1 MARMLEE
8 ISRKYKY
15 AFRKISNG
23 EFLHLLL
30 EYFEYYSLKINESR
44 EFQDLGVSIG
54 VEFKDKFLDTLQ
66 KIFPS
71 GSTVNNYDLL
81 DKKKRTFNIITLSVI
96 YIILEVDYDL
106 FDKYLQRKTFCS
118 VVNVNRNKLCEYR
131 SYLIKNYIDL
141 DEVEYYGKVFEY
153 YDKFISVLDEEYD
166 LSLTKKYKTIEL
178 KGKIKSLFNYLISN
192 KIEVP
197 EGVYEKLTL
206 NLREA
211 CSILRT
217 NGFDIKTLF
226 KELKYK
232 FFTPQKVALTLI
244 YFFKDEP
251 EILDKKNFD
260 VNKLPK
266 VVKTSRYALYSL
278 YKIFQFTV
286 QKKKNKGLSHR
297 RSYSREMFLEDAK
310 KELKRSYNLSLE
322 LIYKIYTLTNLAPN
336 VFAKKIGA
344 YKGIT
349 GGRTLIRLLKKYMVS
364 SSSLERI
371 RRNLKEME
379 KEGFVSKSDLDKAVA
394 ILERVISITPV
405 SLKHGAL
412 VFNFKMNRRNLGDVK
427 DVILK
432 EKLTVYLNDV
442 IEGNY
447 PKRLFDDINIP
458 SGSMLYFKGNPQE
471 KLLMRTIRENLI
483 KNLLENKKATRHRAG
498 SFYQFCETASRVYME
513 YNNKFG
519 TNPKHDPV
527 LSALISNKNVIGIEV
542 PVWKIGAINY
552 TGHIDLL
559 AVLGD
564 TLVIADYKPTEDE
577 VLRSIPQILAYAYM
591 IKERLGLKNFKNVL
605 CVGFTKD
612 VAWSFNPSILEAEV
626 LDFINHMNL
635 SRKSPLYSKKNKG
648 KAITELLTAVQILL
662 S

>member
-1 MARMLEE
+1 MAHTLEE

-23 EFLHLLL
+23 ELLRLLL
-30 EYFEYYSLKINESR
+30 DYFEHYSVKINDSR
-44 EFQDLGVSIG
+44 EFQALGVSIG
-54 VEFKDKFLDTLQ
+54 VEFKRKFLDKIQ

-71 GSTVNNYDLL
+71 SSPVNNYDLL
-81 DKKKRTFNIITLSVI
+81 DKKKRTFNMITLSVI

-106 FDKYLQRKTFCS
+106 SDKNLPRKTFCN
-118 VVNVNRNKLCEYR
+118 VVKVNRNKLCEYR
-131 SYLIKNYIDL
+131 SYLIKNYIDF

-166 LSLTKKYKTIEL
+166 LSLSKKYKTIEL
-178 KGKIKSLFNYLISN
+178 KEKIKSLFDYLIRN

-206 NLREA
+206 SLREA

-217 NGFDIKTLF
+217 NGLDIKALF

-232 FFTPQKVALTLI
+232 FFTPQNVALTLI

-260 VNKLPK
+260 INKLPK
-266 VVKTSRYALYSL
+266 AVKTSRYALYSL
-278 YKIFQFTV
+278 YNIFQFTV
-286 QKKKNKGLSHR
+286 QKKKNRGLSQR
-297 RSYSREMFLEDAK
+297 RYYPRETFLEDMK
-310 KELKRSYNLSLE
+310 KELKRSYNLGLE
-322 LIYKIYTLTNLAPN
+322 LMYKIYALTNLAPN
-336 VFAKKIGA
+336 VFAKRICA

-349 GGRTLIRLLKKYMVS
+349 GGRTLIRLLKKYTIS

-371 RRNLKEME
+371 KNNLKEME
-379 KEGFVSKSDLDKAVA
+379 KEGCISKSDLDKAVA

-412 VFNFKMNRRNLGDVK
+412 VFNFKMNRRNLDGVK
-427 DVILK
+427 DVTLK
-432 EKLTVYLNDV
+432 EKLKTYLNDV

-447 PKRLFDDINIP
+447 PKRLFDDKNIP

-471 KLLMRTIRENLI
+471 KLPMRTIRENLI
-483 KNLLENKKATRHRAG
+483 ENLIENKKATRHRAG
-498 SFYQFCETASRVYME
+498 SFYKFCETANRVYTE
-513 YNNKFG
+513 HNDKFG

-527 LSALISNKNVIGIEV
+527 LSALILNKNIIGIEV

-552 TGHIDLL
+552 TGHVDLL
-559 AVLGD
+559 AVLGNN
-564 TLVIADYKPTEDE
+564 LVIADYKPTETE

-591 IKERLGLKNFKNVL
+591 IKQRLGLKSFKNVL

-626 LDFINHMNL
+626 IDFINHINTT
-635 SRKSPLYSKKNKG
+635 RKSPLYSKKNKG
-648 KAITELLTAVQILL
+648 KAITELLNAVKNLL
-662 S
+662 T

>member
-1 MARMLEE
+1 MARTLEE
-8 ISRKYKY
+8 ISRKYKS
-15 AFRKISNG
+15 AFRKISNR
-23 EFLHLLL
+23 EFLRLLL
-30 EYFEYYSLKINESR
+30 DYFEHYSLKINDSP
-44 EFQDLGVSIG
+44 EFQDSGVSIS
-54 VEFKDKFLDTLQ
+54 VEFKGKFLDTLQ

-71 GSTVNNYDLL
+71 SSPVNNYDLL
-81 DKKKRTFNIITLSVI
+81 DKKKRTLKMITLSVI

-106 FDKYLQRKTFCS
+106 FDKNLPRKTFCS
-118 VVNVNRNKLCEYR
+118 LLDVNKNKLCEYR
-131 SYLIKNYIDL
+131 SYLIKNYFDL
-141 DEVEYYGKVFEY
+141 NEVEYYGKVFEY

-178 KGKIKSLFNYLISN
+178 KGKIKSLFDYLIRN

-197 EGVYEKLTL
+197 EEVYEKLTP
-206 NLREA
+206 NLREV

-217 NGFDIKTLF
+217 NGLDIKTLF
-226 KELKYK
+226 KELKYMV
-232 FFTPQKVALTLI
+232 FTPQNVALTLI

-278 YKIFQFTV
+278 YSIFQFTV
-286 QKKKNKGLSHR
+286 KKKKNRGLSHR
-297 RSYSREMFLEDAK
+297 RYYSREMFLEDAK
-310 KELKRSYNLSLE
+310 KELKRSYNLGLE

-336 VFAKKIGA
+336 IFAKKIGV

-349 GGRTLIRLLKKYMVS
+349 GGRTLIRLLKKYTVS
-364 SSSLERI
+364 SSTLERI
-371 RRNLKEME
+371 KKNLKEME
-379 KEGFVSKSDLDKAVA
+379 KEGFVSKSDLDKAIA
-394 ILERVISITPV
+394 ILERVISIIPV

-412 VFNFKMNRRNLGDVK
+412 VFNFKMNRRNLDDVK

-432 EKLTVYLNDV
+432 EKLTAYLNDV

-447 PKRLFDDINIP
+447 PKRLFDDKNVP

-471 KLLMRTIRENLI
+471 KLPMRTIRENLI

-498 SFYQFCETASRVYME
+498 LFYQFCETASRVYME

-519 TNPKHDPV
+519 INPKHDPV
-527 LSALISNKNVIGIEV
+527 LSALISNKNIIGIEV
-542 PVWKIGAINY
+542 PVWKIGVINY

-559 AVLGD
+559 AVFD
-564 TLVIADYKPTEDE
+564 NTLVIADYKPTEAE

-591 IKERLGLKNFKNVL
+591 LKERLGLKGFKNVL

-612 VAWSFNPSILEAEV
+612 IAWSFNPSILEAEV
-626 LDFINHMNL
+626 IDFINYANQT
-635 SRKSPLYSKKNKG
+635 RKSPLYSKKNKG
-648 KAITELLTAVQILL
+648 KAITELLNAVKNLIL
-662 S
+662 